1 MNYSMS
7 AILKKRTFTDTIISC
22 ILCIAAIVFSAFQ
35 IVRYISTDDPQHISN
50 AVYCFIIFA
59 ELGLLSL
66 ILVEIRKTGRPF
78 SSKIV
83 TKLRIM
89 AIVLMAGAI
98 MPNLSNA
105 EESSTLLLLD
115 FDIKNLI
122 IAFLGVIVGIIS
134 EIFVYG
140 RSLQEDNDMIA

>member
-1 MNYSMS
+1 
-7 AILKKRTFTDTIISC
+7 
-22 ILCIAAIVFSAFQ
+22 
-35 IVRYISTDDPQHISN
+35 
-50 AVYCFIIFA
+50 
-59 ELGLLSL
+59 
-66 ILVEIRKTGRPF
+66 
-78 SSKIV
+78 
-83 TKLRIM
+83 M

-105 EESSTLLLLD
+105 EESSTLLSAD

>member
-1 MNYSMS
+1 MSTSKDFKFLNSDFKKGDVFMNYSMS

-50 AVYCFIIFA
+50 AVYCFI
-59 ELGLLSL
+59 
-66 ILVEIRKTGRPF
+66 
-78 SSKIV
+78 
-83 TKLRIM
+83 
-89 AIVLMAGAI
+89 MAGSI

-105 EESSTLLLLD
+105 EESSTLLSAD

>member
-7 AILKKRTFTDTIISC
+7 AKLKKRTFTDTVISC
-22 ILCIAAIVFSAFQ
+22 ILCAAAIVFSACQVISFF
-35 IVRYISTDDPQHISN
+35 STDDPQHISY
-50 AVYCFIIFA
+50 AVYFFIIFA
-59 ELGLLSL
+59 ELGLLSM

-78 SSKIV
+78 SAGII
-83 TKLRIM
+83 TRLRIM
-89 AIVLMAGAI
+89 AIILMAGGL
-98 MPNLSNA
+98 MPNLSNV
-105 EESSTLLLLD
+105 EESGTILSMN

-140 RSLQEDNDMIA
+140 RDLQEDNDTIA